1 MTTYQFHVFLS
12 LIGIVICLLYL
23 MFNYL
28 SYKKVFIVRS
38 LVQTIITYI
47 IVISFIRLLYRTIL
61 L

>member
-1 MTTYQFHVFLS
+1 MTTYQFHIFLS

>member
-1 MTTYQFHVFLS
+1 
-12 LIGIVICLLYL
+12 

-28 SYKKVFIVRS
+28 SYKKVIIIRS

-47 IVISFIRLLYRTIL
+47 IVISFIRLLYSTIL